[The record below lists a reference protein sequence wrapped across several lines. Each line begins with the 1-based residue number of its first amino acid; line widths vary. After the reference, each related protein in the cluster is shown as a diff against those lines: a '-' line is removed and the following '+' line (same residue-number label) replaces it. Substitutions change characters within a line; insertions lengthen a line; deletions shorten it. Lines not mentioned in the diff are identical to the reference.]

1 MSTWLRLR
9 QTPHHKMKEKTRK
22 KKEEKEEKGEEEE
35 EGEVEEEE
43 EEEEMEE
50 EKEEE
55 EEGKKE
61 GGGEL
66 QNRDCLP
73 ASILCFPPQ
82 SIYIHLADR
91 ATASMPAGAHL
102 SGL

>member
-61 GGGEL
+61 EESYRIETAC
-66 QNRDCLP
+66 QLP
-73 ASILCFPPQ
+73 FYAFLPRASIFTWQ
-82 SIYIHLADR
+82 
-91 ATASMPAGAHL
+91 TASMPAGAHL